1 MAMLNNQMVII
12 GFIMVSWVLY
22 VPSIGIYHELPYMIY
37 RSKLLSL
44 GYDIIY
50 HGIPQ
55 TRPFNEDDQ
64 VMVALLSPRVHPWMR
79 RLSLNRFEREEMVSD
94 QKNVFF
100 SYSLRMFMKRIL
112 LFF

>member
-44 GYDIIY
+44 GYD
-50 HGIPQ
+50 
-55 TRPFNEDDQ
+55 N
-64 VMVALLSPRVHPWMR
+64 
-79 RLSLNRFEREEMVSD
+79 
-94 QKNVFF
+94 
-100 SYSLRMFMKRIL
+100 
-112 LFF
+112 